1 MGKLKNLT
9 GVYGNEFQFGADGPK
24 LVKETDGLAFKSASG
39 ATALPFLT
47 PRTDETVELAATN
60 YRDLRDNT
68 ILIEFA
74 FAGARPPAAGANTGK
89 YGFCHTDDGDY
100 AAGEVY
106 HDDGTTLRKVA
117 IVPGMRIATNGDPW
131 RGTVE
136 LDADAIYVAESAT
149 APYNWALKLGAFTGV
164 TTEVYDLAAWADI
177 ATGTDQVDR
186 SDLNTKVGA
195 LHAKLQAV
203 IDALRAAGIVYPWT

>member
-9 GVYGNEFQFGADGPK
+9 GIYGNEFQFGADGPK
-24 LVKETDGLAFKSASG
+24 LVKETDGMGYTSASG
-39 ATALPFLT
+39 ATRLPFLT
-47 PRTDETVELAATN
+47 PQADGTVENAAVN
-60 YRDLRDNT
+60 YRDQRDNA

-74 FAGARPPAAGANTGK
+74 FAGATPPDPGDNTGK
-89 YGFCHTDDGDY
+89 YGFCHTDGGDCL
-100 AAGEVY
+100 AGEVY

-117 IVPGMRIATNGDPW
+117 IVSGMRIATNGDPVI
-131 RGTVE
+131 GTVE
-136 LDADAIYVAESAT
+136 LEADAIYVAESAT

-164 TTEVYDLAAWADI
+164 STEVNDLVAWADI

-195 LHAKLQAV
+195 LHVKLQAV
-203 IDALRAAGIVYPWT
+203 IDALQAAGIVYPGT

>member
-24 LVKETDGLAFKSASG
+24 LVKETDGLAFTSASG

-47 PRTDETVELAATN
+47 PQADGTVENAAVN
-60 YRDLRDNT
+60 YRDLRDHAM
-68 ILIEFA
+68 LIEFA
-74 FAGARPPAAGANTGK
+74 FAGATPPDPGDNTGK
-89 YGFCHTDDGDY
+89 YGICHTAGGDY

-106 HDDGTTLRKVA
+106 HDDGTALRKVS
-117 IVPGMRIATNGDPW
+117 IATGLRITTNGNPVI
-131 RGTVE
+131 GTVD
-136 LDADAIYVAESAT
+136 LDANAIYVAESAT
-149 APYNWALKLGAFTGV
+149 APYNWTLKLGAFTGV
-164 TTEVYDLAAWADI
+164 STEVNDLVAWADI

-195 LHAKLQAV
+195 LHVKLQAV
-203 IDALRAAGIVYPWT
+203 IDALQAAGIVYPGT